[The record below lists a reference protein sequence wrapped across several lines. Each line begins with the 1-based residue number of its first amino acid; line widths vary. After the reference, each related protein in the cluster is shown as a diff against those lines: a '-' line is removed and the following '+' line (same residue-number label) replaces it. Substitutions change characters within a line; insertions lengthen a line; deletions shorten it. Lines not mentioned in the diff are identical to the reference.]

1 MSTCLQCGSQF
12 AENVS
17 TVNSSWGEWTD
28 FFCSPDCRNESVY
41 TTLTERICARDGC
54 NRRVPERHRM
64 LCLRCYQN
72 DANLGERGWFS
83 FSDQTNWQG
92 REQAIRMQIENKV
105 RVYSAQ
111 ELTQEELRALVP
123 SLQEEVA

>member
-1 MSTCLQCGSQF
+1 
-12 AENVS
+12 
-17 TVNSSWGEWTD
+17 
-28 FFCSPDCRNESVY
+28 
-41 TTLTERICARDGC
+41 
-54 NRRVPERHRM
+54 M

-83 FSDQTNWQG
+83 LSDRTNWQG

-123 SLQEEVA
+123 SLQEEVV